1 MNTKTL
7 TLITAILFAVTSCFG
22 LQEAKT
28 PMPSNEDC
36 LWVDFDVAAT
46 KVYVDGVNTLLHSED
61 LFSVFH
67 QSSVNEKWI
76 YIGENGTTN
85 GKLTLSENYERKTE
99 FPHIYS
105 VYPWSESASISGST
119 ISTTLPEVQYFSKNS
134 YGRGA
139 AVLAAVTD
147 INILR
152 FHYASGFI
160 RLSLKGNAQIQD
172 IVLSSRDGVPMA
184 GACEI
189 DVFADRAD
197 MRATGSSSVLLRSL
211 DFSPIVVNGTEDFI
225 FSVAPGAYLGGMTF
239 KITYTNGQVQ
249 NVNVSS
255 PVTVTAGVVSAPVES
270 KCQSQM
276 VLEANFRTDGLSGIN
291 PFSTTINKDII
302 PGSSGYTSESAD
314 IYLLTD
320 VDKKYPFRFYI
331 ANKEAADNLRI
342 TKSGL
347 NFGGTVGDYIKF
359 PGVEGMTLTAVRLTS
374 STQCHVSVNSQEST
388 TVESSV
394 PTTIYV
400 KGIEPSQGCKMEMRS
415 TINAKYSNITL
426 YYDTAL

>member
-1 MNTKTL
+1 
-7 TLITAILFAVTSCFG
+7 
-22 LQEAKT
+22 
-28 PMPSNEDC
+28 MPSNEDC

-46 KVYVDGVNTLLHSED
+46 RVYVDGVKTLLHSED

-105 VYPWSESASISGST
+105 VYPWSESASIAGST
-119 ISTTLPEVQYFSKNS
+119 ISTTLPEVQYFNKNS

-139 AVLAAVTD
+139 AVLAAATD

-152 FHYASGFI
+152 FRYASGFI
-160 RLSLKGNAQIQD
+160 CLSLKGDAQIQS
-172 IVLSSRDGVPMA
+172 ITLTSKGEEPMA
-184 GACEI
+184 GACKI
-189 DVFADRAD
+189 DIIGEKPYL
-197 MRATGSSSVLLRSL
+197 RATGSTSVLLRNL
-211 DFSPIVVNGTEDFI
+211 DFSPMRVSGTENFI
-225 FSVAPGAYLGGMTF
+225 FSVAPGTYSSGISFRIA
-239 KITYTNGQVQ
+239 YTNGQEQ
-249 NVNVSS
+249 DVNVSS
-255 PVTVTAGVVSAPVES
+255 LVTVTAGIVSAPIES

-320 VDKKYPFRFYI
+320 IDKKYPFRFYI
-331 ANKEAADNLRI
+331 ANKDGADNLRI
-342 TKSGL
+342 TKAGL

-374 STQCHVSVNSQEST
+374 STECHVSVNSQESST
-388 TVESSV
+388 IESSV
-394 PTTIYV
+394 PTTIYT
-400 KGIEPSQGCKMEMRS
+400 KGIEPGQGCKMEMCS
-415 TINAKYSNITL
+415 TNNAKFSNITL

>member
-1 MNTKTL
+1 MNTKTI
-7 TLITAILFAVTSCFG
+7 TLITAILFAVTSC
-22 LQEAKT
+22 LDIQENQT
-28 PMPSNEDC
+28 PIPSNEDC

-46 KVYVDGVNTLLHSED
+46 RVYVDGVNTLLHSED

-76 YIGENGTTN
+76 YIGEDSTTN

-152 FHYASGFI
+152 FRYASGFI
-160 RLSLKGNAQIQD
+160 CLSLKGDAQIQS
-172 IVLSSRDGVPMA
+172 ITLTSKGEEPMA
-184 GACEI
+184 GTCKI
-189 DVFADRAD
+189 DIIGEKPYL
-197 MRATGSSSVLLRSL
+197 RATGSTSVLLRNL
-211 DFSPIVVNGTEDFI
+211 DFSPMSVSGTENFI
-225 FSVAPGAYLGGMTF
+225 FSVAPGTYSSGISFRIA
-239 KITYTNGQVQ
+239 YTNGQEQ

-255 PVTVTAGVVSAPVES
+255 PVTVTAGIVSAPIES

-276 VLEANFRTDGLSGIN
+276 ILEANFRTDGLSGIN
-291 PFSTTINKDII
+291 PFSTNINKDII

-331 ANKEAADNLRI
+331 ANKDAADNLRI

-359 PGVEGMTLTAVRLTS
+359 PGVENMTLTAVRLTS

-400 KGIEPSQGCKMEMRS
+400 KGIEPDQGCKMEMRS
-415 TINAKYSNITL
+415 TNNAKFSNITL